1 MLRGHYPA
9 RVDEKGR
16 LKIPTEFRA
25 FLDLSYPGG
34 KYYITSF
41 DGLNARVFPMPEWE
55 KTEEK
60 LAGLASLHPMRE
72 KLLRRT
78 NFFGQVVDMDA
89 QGRVLMPAVLREAA
103 QMRGDVTVMGYLR
116 YLEVWNHER
125 LLSELQAKPF
135 SDEDKQ
141 ALADLGI

>member
-1 MLRGHYPA
+1 MLRGSYSA

-25 FLDLSYPGG
+25 HLDLGYPGG

-41 DGLNARVFPMPEWE
+41 DGLNARIFPMPEWE
-55 KTEEK
+55 KTEER
-60 LAGLASLHPMRE
+60 LAGLASLHPLRE

-78 NFFGQVVDMDA
+78 NYYGQVVEMDA
-89 QGRVLMPAVLREAA
+89 QGRVLIPTVLREAA
-103 QMRGDVTVMGYLR
+103 EMRGDVSVMGYLR
-116 YLEVWNHER
+116 YLEVWNQER
-125 LLSELQAKPF
+125 LLAEMKAKPF
-135 SDEDKQ
+135 TDEDKQ